1 MCGPR
6 ATAVSIAS
14 RVHVGPH
21 STGTP
26 SDHCSSV
33 ASNGWNAS
41 TLRDPSIFVAYLVL
55 TYGGICRVGLALLV
69 EWNSGSSGIIR
80 ARGRNSTGLVVGRT
94 DGPEM
99 FACLPFSLS
108 AIRVNGAQSWV
119 TSAVTG
125 PMPLGHRCAELV
137 GGLVVVRWRVS
148 AFWSPGAA
156 GMKQTRRRLAAA
168 SQPATGITAGS
179 CPAVPV
185 RAISS
190 ARSYTCTPSAELA
203 VVLRPKIVV
212 PFCWH
217 WRFASTLCAEW

>member
-1 MCGPR
+1 M
-6 ATAVSIAS
+6 
-14 RVHVGPH
+14 VG
-21 STGTP
+21 G
-26 SDHCSSV
+26 
-33 ASNGWNAS
+33 NAS
-41 TLRDPSIFVAYLVL
+41 TLWDPSILFAYLVL
-55 TYGGICRVGLALLV
+55 IHGWICQVARLYWL
-69 EWNSGSSGIIR
+69 SGILDLPVSFTR
-80 ARGRNSTGLVVGRT
+80 EAETPPLVW
-94 DGPEM
+94 
-99 FACLPFSLS
+99 LS
-108 AIRVNGAQSWV
+108 AVLRVPKCLRVCFQSAVRVNGTQSRV
-119 TSAVTG
+119 TSTVTG
-125 PMPLGHRCAELV
+125 SMPLGHRCAELV

-168 SQPATGITAGS
+168 SQPATDITAGS

-217 WRFASTLCAEW
+217 WRFASTLCAES